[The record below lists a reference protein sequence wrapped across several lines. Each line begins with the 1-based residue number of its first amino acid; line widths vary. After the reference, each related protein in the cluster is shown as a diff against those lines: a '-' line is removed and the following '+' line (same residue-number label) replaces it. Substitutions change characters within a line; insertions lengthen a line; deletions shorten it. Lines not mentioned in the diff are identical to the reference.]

1 MPTTATTKT
10 DTAPSLDK
18 LLGIL
23 EKAAEAGE
31 VTGDQCKLISAIL
44 GTARTTHELRRMET
58 EREQAGQY
66 GKE

>member
-1 MPTTATTKT
+1 MATTTKAA
-10 DTAPSLDK
+10 DTTPSLDK
-18 LLGIL
+18 LLGVL

>member
-31 VTGDQCKLISAIL
+31 VTGDQCKLLSAIL

>member
-1 MPTTATTKT
+1 MATTTKAA
-10 DTAPSLDK
+10 DTTPSLDK

-31 VTGDQCKLISAIL
+31 VTGDQCKHLSAIL

>member
-1 MPTTATTKT
+1 MSTTATK
-10 DTAPSLDK
+10 DTAPSIDK

-31 VTGDQCKLISAIL
+31 VTGDQCKLLSAIL